1 LLLHL
6 EFFTNKIFYEFLKR
20 GVQKLTR
27 QVDDIFKDNME
38 KYNDPEYY
46 DLQYQNYLKDLPFLL
61 EWAEK
66 QNGEI
71 VDLACGTGRL
81 TIPLAERGYKII
93 GVDINEGMLN
103 RAKEKT
109 INMNLPIQ
117 WELQDCTELSLN
129 TVGSLIYMTGNSFQH
144 FLTNDSQN
152 RLFKSVN
159 THLVDGGVFIFN
171 TRFPILNELATI
183 DESKHTYFD
192 KRNRKVTEC
201 EVDTYN
207 PLTQILHSTSTREFY
222 NHDDEVISIE
232 KDSIS
237 LRYVFP
243 LEMERLIEQNG
254 FSILNVYSSW
264 EKDSLKKDSSEM
276 IYVCKKIGPY

>member
-1 LLLHL
+1 
-6 EFFTNKIFYEFLKR
+6 
-20 GVQKLTR
+20 LTR
-27 QVDDIFKDNME
+27 QAEDIFKDNME

-81 TIPLAERGYKII
+81 TIPLAEQGYKII
-93 GVDINEGMLN
+93 GVDINEGMLD

-109 INMNLPIQ
+109 KNMNLPIQ
-117 WELQDCTELSLN
+117 WELQDCTELALN

-192 KRNRKVTEC
+192 KRNR
-201 EVDTYN
+201 
-207 PLTQILHSTSTREFY
+207 TSTREFY
-222 NHDDEVISIE
+222 NHEDEVISIE

-264 EKDSLKKDSSEM
+264 EKDPLEKDSSEM